1 MKHIFLLLTLY
12 FGLSVCPS
20 VHAADARAL
29 KYSNSLAWFN
39 YLMLWQH
46 QRDDQRQ
53 EEFTQALQSS
63 EKMQQYV
70 ASVREKMQQLA
81 GPMPERGDLQSRV
94 VGTVQ
99 GPGFYVEKVVFKS
112 RPGHYV
118 TAHLYLPGDAP
129 VKFKGAKAKAQGGL
143 KKLPACI
150 EMCGHGLRGKGTSS
164 GTAIQMALNGI
175 AVMVVDPIGQGEMQ
189 QLIDADGKNLT
200 RGVTTEHT
208 LLAPLYNLLG
218 SSLES
223 QIYFDNSRAIDYLC
237 SRADIDPEH
246 IGCYGFSGGGTEAA
260 YLAAL
265 DPRVQCVSVGLFFSD
280 RTRTLETQGPSD
292 GCQWIPGE
300 GALGINHADMSLCMA
315 PKPVQVL
322 DGLFDFVDH
331 YGALKGVDEIFKA
344 YSVLGIPERVDQ
356 YYSYDGHACPPDAM
370 SRLVGWFRRW
380 LAGDESLPVITQVAW
395 NGTDMTCTKK
405 GHTLLEYA
413 DCESTMQDALRQY
426 DALRPVHEAFRKASP
441 AEVRRTLLSCLCL
454 DESMISPDPL
464 PAALTGSPLNAD
476 GTPLAQ
482 SVVQTRATDGRG
494 YKEYRYQL
502 NRDGQMPVAVI
513 VRIPDAATEKSP
525 VEVHLHQSGKEA
537 FLADYDRRDMTTDGT
552 ILVLADVRGV
562 GELLDPYFYNLTK
575 YWNNE
580 YRCAVLGLHE
590 ARPLMGQRV
599 VDVHTIVNFISTDPK
614 LAGRVI
620 NIVGDGLYGPV
631 LMHSALLDKRISNV
645 TLTRSLRTWRSYLQN
660 PMQYDMFTNTL
671 QGALQ
676 HYDLPDLVFLSAGHI
691 KFDD

>member
-1 MKHIFLLLTLY
+1 MKRIFLSLI
-12 FGLSVCPS
+12 FAIGLSGVTLQ
-20 VHAADARAL
+20 AADGRAL

-39 YLMLWQH
+39 HLMLWQH
-46 QRDDQRQ
+46 QRDDQRH
-53 EEFTQALQSS
+53 EEFAQALQSP

-70 ASVREKMQQLA
+70 ASVQQKMQQLA
-81 GPMPERGDLQSRV
+81 GPMPERGELQSRV

-99 GPGFYVEKVVFKS
+99 GPGFYVEKVIFKS

-118 TAHLYLPGDAP
+118 TAHLYLPGEAP
-129 VKFKGAKAKAQGGL
+129 VKTKRAKAPVAKI
-143 KKLPACI
+143 PACI
-150 EMCGHGLRGKGTSS
+150 EMCGHGLRGKGNSS

-189 QLIDADGKNLT
+189 QLIDAEGNNLT

-208 LLAPLYNLLG
+208 LLAPIYNLLG

-260 YLAAL
+260 YLAVL

-331 YGALKGVDEIFKA
+331 YGALKGVREIEQA
-344 YSVLGIPERVDQ
+344 YSVLGVPERVQQ

-380 LAGDESLPVITQVAW
+380 LANDESLPTIAEVRWSGKDMNCTQ
-395 NGTDMTCTKK
+395 K
-405 GHTLLEYA
+405 GQTLLEYA

-426 DALRPVHEAFRKASP
+426 DALRPVHESFRKAAP
-441 AEVRRTLLSCLCL
+441 AEVRKTLLSCLCL
-454 DESMISPDPL
+454 DESLVTDKPL
-464 PAALTGSPLNAD
+464 PVALPGTPLNAD
-476 GTPLAQ
+476 GTPLALAC
-482 SVVQTRATDGRG
+482 VQTRYTKGRDFQ
-494 YKEYRYQL
+494 EYRYQL
-502 NRDGQMPVAVI
+502 NRADQMPVSVI
-513 VRIPDAATEKSP
+513 VRIPDAATPKSP
-525 VEVHLHQSGKEA
+525 VLVHLHQAGKEA
-537 FLADYDRRDMTTDGT
+537 FLADYDRQDMTTDGT
-552 ILVLADVRGV
+552 IQVFADVRGV
-562 GELLDPYFYNLTK
+562 GEMLDPHQYNLTK
-575 YWNNE
+575 YWNSE

-590 ARPLMGQRV
+590 NRPLMGQRV
-599 VDVHTIVNFISTDPK
+599 IDIHTLVNFCSTDSK
-614 LAGRVI
+614 LAGRSI
-620 NIVGDGLYGPV
+620 NIVADGLYGPV
-631 LMHSALLDKRISNV
+631 LMHAAVLDSRISHV
-645 TLTRSLRTWRSYLQN
+645 TLSRSLKTWRSYLEN
-660 PMQYDMFTNTL
+660 PTQYDMYTNVL
-671 QGALQ
+671 KGALLY
-676 HYDLPDLVFLSAGHI
+676 YDLPDLIALSGGRVR
-691 KFDD
+691 FED

>member
-1 MKHIFLLLTLY
+1 MKRIFLSLI
-12 FGLSVCPS
+12 FAVGLSGAVLQ
-20 VHAADARAL
+20 AADGRAL

-39 YLMLWQH
+39 HLMLWQH
-46 QRDDQRQ
+46 ERDDQRKT
-53 EEFTQALQSS
+53 EFVTALQSP

-70 ASVREKMQQLA
+70 ASVQQKMQQLA
-81 GPMPERGDLQSRV
+81 GPMPERGDLQGRV

-99 GPGFYVEKVVFKS
+99 GPGFYVEKVVFLS

-118 TAHLYLPGDAP
+118 TAHLYLPGEAP
-129 VKFKGAKAKAQGGL
+129 VKAKRAKTPAA
-143 KKLPACI
+143 KLPACI

-237 SRADIDPEH
+237 SRADIDSEH

-331 YGALKGVDEIFKA
+331 YGALSGVHEIEQA
-344 YSVLGIPERVDQ
+344 YSVLGVPERVDQ

-380 LAGDESLPVITQVAW
+380 LANDESLPTITQVAW
-395 NGTDMTCTKK
+395 NGTDMNCTQK

-441 AEVRRTLLSCLCL
+441 AEVRSTLLSCLCL
-454 DESMISPDPL
+454 DESMITSDPL
-464 PAALTGSPLNAD
+464 PAALPGSPLNAD
-476 GTPLAQ
+476 GSPLAL
-482 SVVQTRATDGRG
+482 SVVQTRVTDGRG

-502 NRDGQMPVAVI
+502 NRADQMPVAVI
-513 VRIPDAATEKSP
+513 VRIPESATEKSP

-537 FLADYDRRDMTTDGT
+537 FLADYDRRDLATDGT
-552 ILVLADVRGV
+552 ILVFADVRGV
-562 GELLDPYFYNLTK
+562 GEMADPYFYNLTK
-575 YWNNE
+575 YWNRE

-590 ARPLMGQRV
+590 GRPLMGQRV
-599 VDVHTIVNFISTDPK
+599 IDVHTLVNFISNDSR
-614 LAGRVI
+614 LSGRAI

-631 LMHSALLDKRISNV
+631 LMHSALLDQRISRV
-645 TLTRSLRTWRSYLQN
+645 TLSRSLKTWRLYLEN
-660 PMQYDMFTNTL
+660 PMQYDMFTNVL
-671 QGALQ
+671 QGVLL
-676 HYDLPDLVFLSAGHI
+676 HYDLPDLVALSAGRV